1 MIKLRVVQFWQLM
14 VGTGFLLLAI
24 GLVMIF
30 LPPGVG
36 ESEPF
41 TIEFFEAQIEGTE
54 MGLALIVLGLS
65 CFLIGRKDLADLRT
79 YQAVQSD
86 LQKTSTLTA
95 KLVANRVE
103 KTLNVLA
110 DKTIRLVGDPE
121 FDLEQTRQEMWEIQN
136 GPESDQGIS
145 RTINQAERGLE
156 LLKALE
162 REGYSIRGVM
172 DGGDLPY
179 SGEEDGSNK

>member
-1 MIKLRVVQFWQLM
+1 MELIRGIRFWQLM
-14 VGTGFLLLAI
+14 VGIGVLLLLI

-36 ESEPF
+36 DSDPYE
-41 TIEFFEAQIEGTE
+41 IEFFEARIEGTE

-79 YQAVQSD
+79 VQAVQTD

-95 KLVANRVE
+95 RLVADQVE
-103 KTLNVLA
+103 KTFNGLPARPTRLA
-110 DKTIRLVGDPE
+110 SLPDLDVGKTRRELRD
-121 FDLEQTRQEMWEIQN
+121 IQN
-136 GPESDQGIS
+136 GAEAPRDTPG
-145 RTINQAERGLE
+145 TIRQAERGLE

-162 REGYSIRGVM
+162 KEGYSV
-172 DGGDLPY
+172 
-179 SGEEDGSNK
+179 